1 MEWACIHT
9 QNNHLAPKKKEREDR
24 KMLLITACIPVFFD
38 AQAYCVLYPKLFNL
52 TQMCGRAGRPP
63 FNDTGT
69 VIIMTRR
76 DTVTN
81 RSLSPTFSMTF
92 FHVSFLSFVHSR
104 LFISDFSFFDFT
116 HDPRFICMRIS

>member
-81 RSLSPTFSMTF
+81 SSLSPTFSMTF
-92 FHVSFLSFVHSR
+92 FSCIFSVFRSLLFVY
-104 LFISDFSFFDFT
+104 F
-116 HDPRFICMRIS
+116 